1 MKHKILKS
9 SSEIDESI
17 SQLSEYLNKEYCENS
32 VDIITLNYAAD
43 LFVKDLSKHLKIDF
57 RLQTLKFDNYSE
69 TQKSGEVRI
78 TSDLEFPIINRHVI
92 IADGIIISGLTHSYL
107 IKYLKLRMP
116 MSISLIA
123 IGIKPNHLKY
133 ELPKVNA
140 LFNFNDEW
148 VEGYGIGSA
157 ENSPQKCLLDLKISK

>member
-17 SQLSEYLNKEYCENS
+17 LKLSESLNKEYSENL
-32 VDIITLNYAAD
+32 VDIITLNHSAD
-43 LFVKDLSKHLKIDF
+43 LFVKDLSKHLEIDF
-57 RLQTLKFDNYSE
+57 RLQTIKFENYPE
-69 TQKSGEVRI
+69 TQESGEVRL

-107 IKYLKLRMP
+107 IKYLRLRMP

-133 ELPKVNA
+133 ELPKVDA
-140 LFNFNDEW
+140 LFNFNEEW
-148 VEGYGIGSA
+148 VEGYGIGSVD
-157 ENSPQKCLLDLKISK
+157 NSPQKCLLDLKISE